1 MTVAVPWSC
10 ETELPGEARSAS
22 RARAFVTEALR
33 SHELDH
39 LVDDIGL
46 ATSELATNAV
56 LHARTRFT
64 VIVSAFEE
72 TVFLEVLDRSPVNPT
87 VGTARTSDA
96 NGRGIGVVQAV
107 SRDWGVIAREPD
119 GKSVWA
125 AFDVTPGP
133 RG

>member
-1 MTVAVPWSC
+1 MSGPWSC
-10 ETELPGEARSAS
+10 ETDLPAEARSAS
-22 RARAFVTEALR
+22 RARAFVADALLR
-33 SHELDH
+33 HQLDH
-39 LVDDIGL
+39 LVDDVGL

-72 TVFLEVLDRSPVNPT
+72 TVFLEVLDQSPSGPT
-87 VGTARTSDA
+87 VGLARASDT
-96 NGRGIGVVQAV
+96 NGRGLLVVQAV

-125 AFDVTPGP
+125 AFDTTPGIP
-133 RG
+133 D

>member
-1 MTVAVPWSC
+1 MTVPGPWSC
-10 ETELPGEARSAS
+10 ETELPGEASSAS
-22 RARAFVTEALR
+22 RARAFVGDALLR
-33 SHELDH
+33 HGLDH

-72 TVFLEVLDRSPVNPT
+72 TVFLEVLDQSTTGPRVGEPRS
-87 VGTARTSDA
+87 SDT
-96 NGRGIGVVQAV
+96 NGRGMLVVQAV